1 MMLGRGLS
9 LLPTHT
15 HLVYEQTR
23 FFTEG
28 KGGGGICTQPNSIR
42 SIFSWSVSKKQVSTW
57 YFS

>member
-1 MMLGRGLS
+1 MGLY

-28 KGGGGICTQPNSIR
+28 RGGGGICKQPNLIR
-42 SIFSWSVSKKQVSTW
+42 SIFS
-57 YFS
+57 